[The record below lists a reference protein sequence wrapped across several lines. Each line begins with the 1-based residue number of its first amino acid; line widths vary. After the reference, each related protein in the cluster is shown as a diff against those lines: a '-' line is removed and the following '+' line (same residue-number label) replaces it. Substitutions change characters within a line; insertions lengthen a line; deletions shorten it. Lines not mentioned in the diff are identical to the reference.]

1 MAVRALDLPRS
12 EWHASLDRS
21 LVVQILQAV
30 AQVTVPTA
38 HRRFHVTDARR
49 FHTRLER
56 FQPHLRT
63 ALPQFLLSLAP
74 PLGGLPPGD
83 RFPGARQGL
92 ADVIQVDPGV
102 GTLAEPPPDLLDDP
116 DRPVADTVQPRL
128 LAPTGLRHTNR
139 ETLPGL
145 LHPAQARPGSR
156 RHTPPFVR
164 SRHARFSPTPRARF
178 APVGGLA

>member
-49 FHTRLER
+49 FHARLQR
-56 FQPHLRT
+56 FQPHLRP
-63 ALPQFLLSLAP
+63 ALPQFLLSLPP
-74 PLGGLPPGD
+74 PLRGPPPLPPPGAPRGGLPPGA

-116 DRPVADTVQPRL
+116 ARPVADTVQPRL

-145 LHPAQARPGSR
+145 LHPAQARPG
-156 RHTPPFVR
+156 
-164 SRHARFSPTPRARF
+164 
-178 APVGGLA
+178 